1 MRTETPDTG
10 IRFLC
15 TVIHLVELIYI
26 DSRKKL
32 AKRRGRR
39 LNSEFFPVTN
49 PLVIQ
54 TNAAQHAP
62 HSFSCRLSR
71 ELIMLSLTIKRI
83 RTVFTVDSVGFGMP
97 NSLLFPTLRVRTPTA
112 ESLEF
117 KSNAH

>member
-1 MRTETPDTG
+1 MHTETPDTG

-26 DSRKKL
+26 GSRKKL

-62 HSFSCRLSR
+62 HHFSCRLSR